1 MGCKKNSEA
10 MVGRVG
16 SAILNMGWVLPLMI
30 VLIQISAANSKIRP
44 ISRGKEV
51 GLVQEKGLSDRELP
65 ADMLDVF
72 SPLKRK
78 DFGSDNDERKEKR
91 MKESSNAFDKST
103 RANKRFSTVIDS
115 NEKADKTKEKHLT
128 RSKRD
133 DIRIK
138 EREMDKEALKALSSR
153 TSCYSFTQIC

>member
-1 MGCKKNSEA
+1 LK
-10 MVGRVG
+10 
-16 SAILNMGWVLPLMI
+16 
-30 VLIQISAANSKIRP
+30 
-44 ISRGKEV
+44 GKEV
-51 GLVQEKGLSDRELP
+51 DLVQEKGLSDRELP

-78 DFGSDNDERKEKR
+78 DFESDNAERKEKR

-115 NEKADKTKEKHLT
+115 NEKTDKTKEKHLN

-153 TSCYSFTQIC
+153 TSCYSFT